1 MQPVRLNILISA
13 HELNPYGGSECAEGW
28 NVVSRLG
35 KYHNLTVLYARGSQ
49 FNPHS
54 YENALKDYFS
64 THPNS
69 YNIEFIP
76 IGQTRMTLFL
86 SQINKRLTKKKG
98 SIGNPFLYYL
108 GYSLW
113 QKKAYQVAK
122 SLCKVKRFDIIH
134 HLTSISFRE
143 PGLLWKLPV
152 PFVWGPTGGMSK
164 IPFQFFKFIG
174 YKTFS
179 KELIRNS
186 VNKIQFYS
194 NIRIRKAIKRSALIY
209 TFSKEDQSIFYKR
222 SGERPKVLLDS
233 AAISVE
239 KIERNSPNRSNL
251 ISIVWCGELVKRKS
265 LEIILYAISK
275 DPALKEKIV
284 LKVVGSG
291 PLDGY
296 YKDLAKNLGVNSC
309 IEWFGQVNRKSV
321 FDIMSNSDLLM
332 HSSYREAT
340 SHVIPEALSHGLPV
354 ICHDINGMSI
364 AVDDKCGLKVPLI
377 SPEKS
382 IEGFKEALIKLLDNP
397 LELKRLKEGAI
408 NRSLE
413 LSWDAMAKTIAMDYI
428 SIHNKKSSNPS
439 V

>member
-1 MQPVRLNILISA
+1 MQPLRLNILISA

-28 NVVSRLG
+28 NVVIRLG
-35 KYHNLTVLYARGSQ
+35 KYHNLTVLYASGSQ

-54 YENALKDYFS
+54 YEYAVRDYFS
-64 THPNS
+64 NNPNP
-69 YNIEFIP
+69 YNIDFIP
-76 IGQTRMTLFL
+76 IDQTRATLFI
-86 SQINKRLTKKKG
+86 SKINKKLTKKKG

-113 QKKAYQVAK
+113 QRKAYQVAG

-164 IPFQFFKFIG
+164 IPFQFSKFIG

-186 VNKIQFYS
+186 INKIQFYS
-194 NIRIRKAIKRSALIY
+194 TIRIRKAIHKSALIY

-222 SGERPKVLLDS
+222 SGKRPKVLLDS
-233 AAISVE
+233 AAISLE
-239 KIERNSPNRSNL
+239 KIDRNSKDHSKL

-275 DPALKEKIV
+275 DPTLKEKIV

-309 IEWFGQVNRKSV
+309 IEWFGQVDRKTV
-321 FDIMSNSDLLM
+321 FNIMNNSDLLM

-382 IEGFKEALIKLLDNP
+382 IDGFKDALTRLLNNP
-397 LELKRLKEGAI
+397 LELKRLKEGAQK
-408 NRSLE
+408 RSLE
-413 LSWDAMAKTIAMDYI
+413 LSWDAMAETIAMDYI
-428 SIHNKKSSNPS
+428 SIHNKKGYNPS